1 MWRVKGQDRLIHQL
15 DRSIRQGAYAH
26 AYLIV
31 GPPQTGKLTLAL
43 DMAQAVNCTDPP
55 NAPCKECSQ
64 CVRIAARQHAD
75 VVVLGTS
82 GPDPQTDAAGASDG
96 RRARTEIG
104 IGDVREIQRLT
115 SLTPAEGR
123 SRVIIFEDAHRLSE
137 EASNALLK
145 TLEEPPDQVMLILT
159 THWEDGILG
168 TIRSRC
174 RTLEFKPMGAAQA
187 VAALTSDFGI
197 EEGEAQLLARLS
209 MGRLGWALEAHAD
222 ASVMEDRRNELTR
235 ISELLDATLEDR
247 FAYASDLSSHFYRNR
262 AEALDILGLWLRWWR
277 DMLVVSETG
286 DDGGVT
292 IVNVDW
298 QESLTK
304 AAAAYSTGQI
314 SGFIR
319 TLLETMESLE
329 RNVNARLALEA
340 MMLVMPSAG
349 ARI

>member
-1 MWRVKGQDRLIHQL
+1 MWRVKGQDGLVHQL
-15 DRSIRQGAYAH
+15 DRSIRQGVYAH

-31 GPPQTGKLTLAL
+31 GPPQTGKLTLAT

-55 NAPCKECSQ
+55 NAPCNECSQ
-64 CVRIAARQHAD
+64 CVRIASGQHAD

-82 GPDPQTDAAGASDG
+82 APQVDATGGSEG

-104 IGDVREIQRLT
+104 IGDVREIQHLT

-123 SRVIIFEDAHRLSE
+123 TRVIVFEDAHRLSE

-145 TLEEPPDQVMLILT
+145 TLEEPPEQVVLILT
-159 THWEDGILG
+159 THWEDGILA

-174 RTLEFKPMGAAQA
+174 RTLEFKPMPAGQVLAS
-187 VAALTSDFGI
+187 LTADFGI
-197 EEGEAQLLARLS
+197 EEEEAQLLAKLS

-222 ASVMEDRRNELTR
+222 ASVMESRRDELTR

-247 FAYASDLSSHFYRNR
+247 FAYASDLSSQFYRNR
-262 AEALDILGLWLRWWR
+262 TEALDVLGFWLRWWR

-286 DDGGVT
+286 GDRAADV
-292 IVNVDW
+292 VNVDW
-298 QESLTK
+298 VESLTR
-304 AAAAYSTGQI
+304 AAAGYSTSQI

-329 RNVNARLALEA
+329 HNVNARLALEA
-340 MMLVMPSAG
+340 MMLALPGAG
-349 ARI
+349 ARV